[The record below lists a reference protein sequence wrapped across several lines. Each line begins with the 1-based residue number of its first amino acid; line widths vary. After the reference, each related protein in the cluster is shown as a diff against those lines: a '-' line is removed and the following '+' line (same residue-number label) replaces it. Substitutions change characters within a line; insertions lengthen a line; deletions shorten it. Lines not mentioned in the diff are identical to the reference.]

1 MFTLVRFNLL
11 IGCSLQRRPNSFDNF
26 KLSHSSP
33 SLSST
38 ITLRNARTM
47 FTLRNATFQKKLIL
61 VANWN
66 FNFVDKR
73 RKTSPNVVYGQ
84 QTPKNTTSFLFDV
97 ALYRYGRL
105 QCSKK
110 HSFYIPIIT
119 AHILRH
125 YVFW

>member
-1 MFTLVRFNLL
+1 MFTFVRFNLL
-11 IGCSLQRRPNSFDNF
+11 IGCCLQRRPNSFDSF

-38 ITLRNARTM
+38 KTLLNARTI
-47 FTLRNATFQKKLIL
+47 FTFRNATFQKKLTL

-66 FNFVDKR
+66 FNLVDKS
-73 RKTSPNVVYGQ
+73 RKTSPKVDDGQ

-110 HSFYIPIIT
+110 HSFYFSIIT

-125 YVFW
+125 YVFG